1 MILQPSFSLE
11 GVILYNSRGK
21 YVVTYKQSLGG
32 EMKFFILK
40 KDKDSSIAKNDTV
53 FPVIHF
59 VLVLSIMSARVN
71 SGGIS
76 IPIISHSGNVIEM
89 CFFVMFSVLLAAF
102 SFVSTMGLANAAAPI
117 KNVFP
122 LLLLVIV
129 LITNYNI
136 YFR

>member
-1 MILQPSFSLE
+1 
-11 GVILYNSRGK
+11 
-21 YVVTYKQSLGG
+21 
-32 EMKFFILK
+32 MKFIFLK
-40 KDKDSSIAKNDTV
+40 KDKDSSITRNNSV
-53 FPVIHF
+53 FPVSNFF
-59 VLVLSIMSARVN
+59 VVLTLVSSLAN
-71 SGGIS
+71 SVGIFF
-76 IPIISHSGNVIEM
+76 PMISHSGNIIEM

-122 LLLLVIV
+122 LLLLVLV

>member
-1 MILQPSFSLE
+1 
-11 GVILYNSRGK
+11 
-21 YVVTYKQSLGG
+21 
-32 EMKFFILK
+32 MKLK
-40 KDKDSSIAKNDTV
+40 KDKDSTITKNDTV
-53 FPVIHF
+53 FPVNNFF
-59 VLVLSIMSARVN
+59 VVLTLVSSLVN
-71 SGGIS
+71 SAGIFF
-76 IPIISHSGNVIEM
+76 PMISHSGNIIEM

-102 SFVSTMGLANAAAPI
+102 SFVSTMGLANAAVPI

>member
-1 MILQPSFSLE
+1 MILSPSFSLE
-11 GVILYNSRGK
+11 GVILYNSKGK
-21 YVVTYKQSLGG
+21 YVVMYKQSLGG
-32 EMKFFILK
+32 NMKFFLLK
-40 KDKDSSIAKNDTV
+40 KDKDSTIAKNDTV
-53 FPVIHF
+53 FPVNNFF
-59 VLVLSIMSARVN
+59 VVLTLVSSLVN
-71 SGGIS
+71 SVGIFF
-76 IPIISHSGNVIEM
+76 PIISHSGNIIEM

>member
-32 EMKFFILK
+32 EMLK

-53 FPVIHF
+53 FPVNNFF
-59 VLVLSIMSARVN
+59 VVLTLVSSLVN
-71 SGGIS
+71 SAGIFF
-76 IPIISHSGNVIEM
+76 PMISHSGNIIEM

>member
-1 MILQPSFSLE
+1 
-11 GVILYNSRGK
+11 
-21 YVVTYKQSLGG
+21 
-32 EMKFFILK
+32 MKFFLLK
-40 KDKDSSIAKNDTV
+40 KDKDSTIAKNDTV
-53 FPVIHF
+53 FPVNNFF
-59 VLVLSIMSARVN
+59 VVLTLVSSLVN
-71 SGGIS
+71 SVGIFF
-76 IPIISHSGNVIEM
+76 PMISHSGNIIEM

>member
-1 MILQPSFSLE
+1 M
-11 GVILYNSRGK
+11 
-21 YVVTYKQSLGG
+21 YKQSLGG
-32 EMKFFILK
+32 KMKFFILK

-53 FPVIHF
+53 FPVNNFF
-59 VLVLSIMSARVN
+59 VVLTLVSSLVN
-71 SGGIS
+71 SVGIFF
-76 IPIISHSGNVIEM
+76 PMISHSGNLIEM
-89 CFFVMFSVLLAAF
+89 CFFVMFSVFLAAF